1 MMKHSLKRM
10 NTLKILLICI
20 MFIFSKI
27 SGQQNGKNDIP
38 IYKRNPN
45 YALQLGIYD
54 VYKTK
59 QADIVMLGN
68 SLTHGANWNELV
80 GRSNIVERGIP
91 SDVTEGIFERMNYV
105 FKLKPKI
112 CFLQVG
118 LNDIYNWTPVENIYF
133 NYVRIINLLKAK
145 EIIPIIQSTVYAGK
159 KWPNSEERN
168 QEVIKLNKLLLEYAL
183 KNEIEFIDLNSKL
196 SNSNFLNSDLTHDGV
211 HFNGKGFKI
220 WGREVE
226 KVLKKYGL

>member
-1 MMKHSLKRM
+1 MKHRIKRI

-20 MFIFSKI
+20 LLVFSEI
-27 SGQQNGKNDIP
+27 SGQQDDKNDIP

-112 CFLQVG
+112 CFLLVG

-145 EIIPIIQSTVYAGK
+145 EIIPVIQSTVYAGK

-183 KNEIEFIDLNSKL
+183 KNEIEFIDLNSNYL
-196 SNSNFLNSDLTHDGV
+196 PRSITLFFPNV
-211 HFNGKGFKI
+211 
-220 WGREVE
+220 
-226 KVLKKYGL
+226 

>member
-1 MMKHSLKRM
+1 MKDRVNQM
-10 NTLKILLICI
+10 DTLKFLLICI
-20 MFIFSKI
+20 LLIFTEN

-80 GRSNIVERGIP
+80 GRTNIVERGIP
-91 SDVTEGIFERMNYV
+91 SDVTEGIFNRMSYV
-105 FKLKPKI
+105 FRLKPKI

-145 EIIPIIQSTVYAGK
+145 EIIPVIQSTVYAGK

-168 QEVIKLNKLLLEYAL
+168 QEVTKLNKLLLEYAV
-183 KNEIEFIDLNSKL
+183 KNDIEFIDLNSKI
-196 SNSNFLNSDLTHDGV
+196 SNSNFLKSDLTHDGV

-220 WGREVE
+220 WGKEVE